1 MEKLIYEKPVVEIIA
16 CELEGVIAS
25 SGDSF
30 GVGMDDLPD
39 NPGSGSIGDSGW

>member
-1 MEKLIYEKPVVEIIA
+1 MVYEKPVVEIIA

-25 SGDSF
+25 SASF

-39 NPGSGSIGDSGW
+39 NPGSGSIWDSGW